1 MLTCVAASREYSA
14 CPAVPGGSMR
24 IADTMEAHALSLAV
38 AAAEG
43 RVLAVSFLLGISADP
58 NTLDRW
64 QGSPMDDALQGG
76 TLYHMY
82 CAKLLQAWGG
92 ELSRYHGSEEGAK
105 FMEEIEKISIKSVR
119 LLISKL
125 IGQGLDRSKPQ
136 RLGDQAALVVMGAC
150 VRHMDIIVR
159 MKERVASIAAE
170 MSVLTQSIDKCSAE
184 VQAYVESMLQLLETQ
199 ARLSCMPEKFDF
211 EFKDSRKRPH
221 TAKRSWTLKTSV
233 HDNVTALD
241 LNFGEKD
248 LNFGEK
254 VSRKNS
260 PNRRF
265 QHQEA
270 AIKLDHKDRRP
281 PKPKILR
288 SQSDMIQAARPG
300 GHERQNTMM
309 KSQSMEILRSATTS
323 DLPPK
328 RSRSVWHCGDYALI

>member
-1 MLTCVAASREYSA
+1 M
-14 CPAVPGGSMR
+14 
-24 IADTMEAHALSLAV
+24 LSLAV

-43 RVLAVSFLLGISADP
+43 RVLALSFLLGISADP

-125 IGQGLDRSKPQ
+125 IGQGLDRSKPH

-170 MSVLTQSIDKCSAE
+170 MSVLTQSIDKCSTE
-184 VQAYVESMLQLLETQ
+184 VQAHVESMLQLLETQ

-211 EFKDSRKRPH
+211 DFKDSRKRPH
-221 TAKRSWTLKTSV
+221 TAKRTWTRKTSV

-241 LNFGEKD
+241 LNFGEK
-248 LNFGEK
+248 
-254 VSRKNS
+254 VSRQNS
-260 PNRRF
+260 QNRRF

-281 PKPKILR
+281 SNPKILIR

-300 GHERQNTMM
+300 GSERQNTITV
-309 KSQSMEILRSATTS
+309 SQSMVILSSATTS
-323 DLPPK
+323 DLPPS
-328 RSRSVWHCGDYALI
+328 RSRSVWHCDDCALI

>member
-1 MLTCVAASREYSA
+1 
-14 CPAVPGGSMR
+14 
-24 IADTMEAHALSLAV
+24 
-38 AAAEG
+38 
-43 RVLAVSFLLGISADP
+43 
-58 NTLDRW
+58 
-64 QGSPMDDALQGG
+64 
-76 TLYHMY
+76 
-82 CAKLLQAWGG
+82 
-92 ELSRYHGSEEGAK
+92 
-105 FMEEIEKISIKSVR
+105 
-119 LLISKL
+119 
-125 IGQGLDRSKPQ
+125 
-136 RLGDQAALVVMGAC
+136 
-150 VRHMDIIVR
+150 
-159 MKERVASIAAE
+159 
-170 MSVLTQSIDKCSAE
+170 
-184 VQAYVESMLQLLETQ
+184 
-199 ARLSCMPEKFDF
+199 MPEKFDF

-281 PKPKILR
+281 PNPKILR

-323 DLPPK
+323 DLTPK

>member
-1 MLTCVAASREYSA
+1 MDGSVNLDMCLAASREFGAGSA
-14 CPAVPGGSMR
+14 CWGVLCALLTR
-24 IADTMEAHALSLAV
+24 AIACVLSLAV

-43 RVLAVSFLLGISADP
+43 RVLALSFLLGISADP

-125 IGQGLDRSKPQ
+125 IGQGLDRSKPH

-184 VQAYVESMLQLLETQ
+184 VQAHVESMLQLLETQ

-211 EFKDSRKRPH
+211 EFKDSRKRPQ
-221 TAKRSWTLKTSV
+221 TAKRSWTRKTSV

-241 LNFGEKD
+241 LNFGEK
-248 LNFGEK
+248 
-254 VSRKNS
+254 VSRQNS

-270 AIKLDHKDRRP
+270 ATKLDYKDRRP
-281 PKPKILR
+281 PNPKILR
-288 SQSDMIQAARPG
+288 SQSDRLQAAKPG
-300 GHERQNTMM
+300 GQERQNTMM

-323 DLPPK
+323 DLPLT